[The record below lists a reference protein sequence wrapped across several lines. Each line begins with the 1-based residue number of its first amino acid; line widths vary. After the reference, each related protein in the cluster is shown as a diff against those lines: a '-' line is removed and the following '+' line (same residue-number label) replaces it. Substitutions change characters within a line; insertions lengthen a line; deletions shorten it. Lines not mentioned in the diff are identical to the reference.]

1 MISLFVIFLS
11 WVAAILGKETA
22 RENKKG
28 PICQNRIRND
38 NEMHLLFFWLGSPRI
53 QGKRFLAMIIKSKF

>member
-38 NEMHLLFFWLGSPRI
+38 NEMHLLFFLV
-53 QGKRFLAMIIKSKF
+53 GKS